1 MMMHGAEMGTG
12 GGSPDPAAPATAP
25 AWLSL
30 GLASL
35 VDRFPQI
42 DARGGAAGDSE
53 AGGACDVDLVIVG
66 SGYGAAVAARELAG
80 CRPLGDAEGP
90 PLSICILERGSE
102 YLSGAFP
109 SRMADL
115 AGHVRFSTDQQT
127 AARGRRSGLFDLRVG
142 GDVVALVA
150 NGVGGGS
157 LINAGVMLQPDPA
170 VFQAPCWPQALR
182 DGPALQPHFD
192 TVRGWLGAGPP
203 GAPNTVDGTPL
214 GALRKTAAIKRL
226 GHAAQAGAQPGG
238 ASVVTGAVPITV
250 ALKPGTQSVA
260 GVPLAACIQCGD
272 CATGCNHGAKDSL
285 DLGLLA
291 QACHTDGVDL
301 YTGATVLHIEQPATG
316 VGWVVVLQHTDDK
329 LRLRQG
335 APFRLRARRVI
346 LAAGTLGST
355 EILLRSRQHGLAL
368 SPQLGHRLSANGDL
382 IASVHGLD
390 AAVNAVADED
400 LPANARQVG
409 PTITAMVDAR
419 HGASGFVLQDLAV
432 PGPMRQAFA
441 ELFTTASV
449 LHRLNQRDGSR
460 HAAADADACAVDPAL
475 IACSMPVAMIGH
487 DDATGRLELLSARN
501 GASPLPRPGGAAAA
515 ADWAAEGDGAL
526 RIVWP
531 GLKADSRWP
540 AQHDA
545 LAGWLKTSQLGGRV
559 LPNPAWQLLPDSLQK
574 SLAVPRGPMI
584 SVHPL
589 GGCTMGDDVQG
600 GVVNHLGQVFSAAQ
614 PAGLHDGLVVLDGSI
629 VPGSLGINPALTIA
643 ALAHRAAPGL
653 RQAWGLA
660 APQPHTAPLGPRP
673 VFRTVP
679 IQPAAVAPTCVELV
693 ERMRGQAQLADG
705 QTACIELTLF
715 SEPTALRGLMQPA
728 PQRELTLDGQRSKLR
743 VFIGEP
749 DPWTGDLKPGN
760 LLLTAGLS
768 GRLAIFQHEPSQP
781 LPRTA
786 VALLDWA
793 VNRGLRDTWQ
803 SFADQPFD
811 LQTLG
816 EKVELALDSLALA
829 SRAGAVRRLDYTLTV
844 HGAKEGLASLFPDGT
859 LLTGEKRLHYG
870 RAASPLR
877 QLMDMRLTRC
887 PALAMGEVPLLS
899 LHLPFLAEQAV
910 PLMRV
915 VGQQDQPTALADMA
929 AFMAYVA
936 RILIDGHLW
945 SFRKPDAASL
955 REPRRLPGVVPG
967 APPPQV
973 VEIEVARLRQADFA
987 GPAVAI
993 GTVAALPAAEQWA
1006 DDDASLLPVHI
1017 RLTRYCPVDV
1027 DLLRPP
1033 VLLIHGYSASGT
1045 TFAHPA
1051 VKPGL
1056 MGHLTGQYRRDVWVL
1071 DLRSSCGMPTAEH
1084 GWAFEDMGCED
1095 IPVAV
1100 AHVCAATGFEQVD
1113 IVAHCMGVA
1122 MLFMGLL
1129 GQNHFDDKQLLLP
1142 RLGRFERLRHQL
1154 WDRDLVH
1161 WQGEDQANLPKP
1173 GDPVRGRS
1181 RIRRLVLSQVGP
1193 AVLLTPAN
1201 IARAYLMR
1209 YGRQFLR
1216 GANYQFR
1223 TTGEPGLAD
1232 QLLDR
1237 VLTAMPYP
1245 PGEFRLENPIWP
1257 LGQRLPW
1264 VGVRHRIDALF
1275 GRVFNLANMDADT
1288 LNHIDDFF
1296 GPFCVDTVSQVM
1308 HFARYGKVTDR
1319 SGFSRF
1325 VDQTRMRQRLTF
1337 PMLSLHAPQNG
1348 LADVATQALMEAVIK
1363 PNTARPGLLRTHR
1376 LTPYSPTPYSLTP
1389 PTLGHQDSLIGNTKV
1404 TGPVFD
1410 LISTFLQ
1417 QACAQ
1422 GVDHA

>member
-1 MMMHGAEMGTG
+1 MVDGAVDGMG
-12 GGSPDPAAPATAP
+12 GGPAAAAAPATAP
-25 AWLSL
+25 VWLSQ
-30 GLASL
+30 GLATL
-35 VDRFPQI
+35 VHRFPQI
-42 DARGGAAGDSE
+42 DARGGAAGKGAAEGADE
-53 AGGACDVDLVIVG
+53 GVAPDACDVDLVIVG

-80 CRPLGDAEGP
+80 CRSLADPDGP
-90 PLSICILERGSE
+90 PLSICILERGQE

-115 AGHVRFSTDQQT
+115 AGHVRFSAGEQT
-127 AARGRRSGLFDLRVG
+127 APRGRRSGLFDVRVG
-142 GDVVALVA
+142 GDVSALVA

-170 VFQAPCWPQALR
+170 VFQASHWPQALR
-182 DGPALQPHFD
+182 DGPPLQPQFD
-192 TVRGWLGAGPP
+192 TVRAWLGAGAP
-203 GAPNTVDGTPL
+203 GAPNTVHGTPL

-226 GHAAQAGAQPGG
+226 GGAR
-238 ASVVTGAVPITV
+238 SSLVPITV
-250 ALKPGTQSVA
+250 ALKPGAQSVA

-285 DLGLLA
+285 DVGLLA
-291 QACHTDGVDL
+291 QACHTEGVDL
-301 YTGATVLHIEQPATG
+301 YTGATVLHIAQPASG

-335 APFRLRARRVI
+335 RPFRLRARRVI

-368 SPQLGHRLSANGDL
+368 SPRLGHQLSANGDL
-382 IASVHGLD
+382 IASLHGLID
-390 AAVNAVADED
+390 RVDAVADED
-400 LPANARQVG
+400 QAADARQVG

-449 LHRLNQRDGSR
+449 LHQLKQRDCSR
-460 HAAADADACAVDPAL
+460 HAAADADACAVDPAV
-475 IACSMPVAMIGH
+475 IARSVPVAMIGH
-487 DDATGRLELLSARN
+487 DDANGRLELLSARN
-501 GASPLPRPGGAAAA
+501 GASPTPMA
-515 ADWAAEGDGAL
+515 ADAAHDADHDAEGDGAL

-531 GLKADSRWP
+531 GLKADARWP
-540 AQHDA
+540 AQHKA
-545 LAGWLKTSQLGGRV
+545 VASWLAHSEQGGQV
-559 LPNPAWQLLPDSLQK
+559 LPNPVWQLLPDSLQT
-574 SLAVPRGPMI
+574 SLDVPRGPMI

-589 GGCTMGDDVQG
+589 GGCAMGDEVQR
-600 GVVNHLGQVFSAAQ
+600 GVVNHLGQVFDAAL
-614 PAGLHDGLVVLDGSI
+614 PAAGLAGPHAGLHDGLVVLDGSI

-653 RQAWGLA
+653 RQAWGLS
-660 APQPHTAPLGPRP
+660 APQAHTAPLGPRP
-673 VFRTVP
+673 AFRSVP
-679 IQPAAVAPTCVELV
+679 AQPAAAAPTQVELV
-693 ERMRGQAQLADG
+693 ERLRGPAQLADG
-705 QTACIELTLF
+705 RAACIELTLF
-715 SEPTALRGLMQPA
+715 SEPTALRSLMLPA
-728 PQRELTLDGQRSKLR
+728 PQRQLALDAQRSTLR
-743 VFIGEP
+743 VFLGEP
-749 DPWTGDLKPGN
+749 DAWTGEPPPAGV
-760 LLLTAGLS
+760 LLTAKLAGS
-768 GRLAIFQHEPSQP
+768 LAIFQHEPSHA
-781 LPRTA
+781 LPRT
-786 VALLDWA
+786 VQALGDWF
-793 VNRGLRDTWQ
+793 VNRGLRDIWQ
-803 SFADQPFD
+803 SFADKPF
-811 LQTLG
+811 TLG
-816 EKVELALDSLALA
+816 TLAEKRDLAKDTLALA
-829 SRAGAVRRLDYTLTV
+829 SRAGAVRRLDYSLAV
-844 HGAKEGLASLFPDGT
+844 HGATGDLSSLFPDGT
-859 LLTGEKRLHYG
+859 LLAGEKRLHYG
-870 RAASPLR
+870 RAASPLQ
-877 QLMDMRLTRC
+877 QLMDLRLTRC
-887 PALAMGEVPLLS
+887 PALARGEAPTLS

-929 AFMAYVA
+929 AFMAYAA

-945 SFRKPDAASL
+945 SFRKPDAAS
-955 REPRRLPGVVPG
+955 PRQPQRLPGLVPG
-967 APPPQV
+967 APAPQV
-973 VEIEVARLRQADFA
+973 VQIVVARLGRAA
-987 GPAVAI
+987 EPAVI
-993 GTVAALPAAEQWA
+993 DNAEA
-1006 DDDASLLPVHI
+1006 LPVHI

-1027 DLLRPP
+1027 DLTRPP

-1051 VKPGL
+1051 VQPGL
-1056 MGHLTGQYRRDVWVL
+1056 MGHLTGQHRRDVWVL
-1071 DLRSSCGMPTAEH
+1071 DLRTSCGMPTAEH

-1100 AHVCAATGFEQVD
+1100 AHVCAATGFVQVD

-1129 GQNHFDDKQLLLP
+1129 GQNHFAGPQLLLP

-1154 WDRDLVH
+1154 WDRDLAH
-1161 WQGEDQANLPKP
+1161 WQGEDQANLPEKDKP
-1173 GDPVRGRS
+1173 LLGRS

-1201 IARAYLMR
+1201 IARSYLMR
-1209 YGRQFLR
+1209 YGRQLLR

-1223 TTGEPGLAD
+1223 TTGQPGLAD

-1237 VLTAMPYP
+1237 VLAAMPYP
-1245 PGEFRLENPIWP
+1245 PGEFEQENPFWP
-1257 LGQRLPW
+1257 PGQRLPW
-1264 VGVRHRIDALF
+1264 VGARHRIDALF

-1319 SGFSRF
+1319 SGFNRF

-1348 LADVATQALMEAVIK
+1348 LADVATQTLMQTVIA
-1363 PNTARPGLLRTHR
+1363 PNTARPDLLTTHR
-1376 LTPYSPTPYSLTP
+1376 LANL
-1389 PTLGHQDSLIGNTKV
+1389 TLGHQDSLIGNRLI
-1404 TGPVFD
+1404 TGPVFT
-1410 LISTFLQ
+1410 LIGNFLQ
-1417 QACAQ
+1417 QA
-1422 GVDHA
+1422 